1 MTAPAPAPARNPA
14 SRLCLIGV
22 NRHSAG
28 AALCERLFAE
38 EIDPGGLLARLAF
51 GAARGLVLGSGP
63 GSGPGAG
70 PGSGPGSGVVAEA
83 MVLATGERLEVVAL
97 ADDPPAAV
105 AAVTEALAQE
115 TGTLAAD
122 IGAQSFHYLGAEAA
136 RHLFAVAAG
145 LDSQGL
151 GEPQILDQIED
162 GHRRAADAGIAGPGL
177 AALLRA
183 ADVAAARV
191 RAETAL
197 TEQPVSIAASALLV
211 ARDVHGALD
220 RRGGLLIGLGEMGE
234 FMAAE
239 LIEAGIGNLV
249 VAHPSAARAAAAAR
263 RLGCHFRPW
272 DELGDALAG
281 ADIVV
286 AAMGTGRYTVTAAQ
300 VEAALKRRR
309 REAIFLIDAAVPG
322 DVDPAVAPLDG
333 AYLYDLED
341 LERVALAGAAG
352 GAAGGEADR
361 AAETAAAWRI
371 LDQELAAF
379 LRGPG
384 EGGDDIPSE
393 ARRRRFEAARAE
405 VLAEGPASAE
415 DATRRLIERLLR
427 DSEND

>member
-1 MTAPAPAPARNPA
+1 MTLPAPAPARNPA
-14 SRLCLIGV
+14 SRLCLVGV
-22 NRHSAG
+22 NRRSAG

-63 GSGPGAG
+63 T
-70 PGSGPGSGVVAEA
+70 SGPGSGSVAEA
-83 MVLATGERLEVVAL
+83 MVLATGERLEVAAL
-97 ADDPPAAV
+97 ADDPTAAV
-105 AAVTEALAQE
+105 AAVTEAMAQE
-115 TGTLAAD
+115 TGSLAAD

-136 RHLFAVAAG
+136 RHLFAVAAA
-145 LDSQGL
+145 LDSQGR
-151 GEPQILDQIED
+151 GEPQILDQIKE
-162 GHRRAADAGIAGPGL
+162 GHRRAAEAGIAGPGL

-183 ADVAAARV
+183 AVAAAGRV

-197 TEQPVSIAASALLV
+197 AEQPVSIAASALLV

-220 RRGGLLIGLGEMGE
+220 RRGALLIGLGEMGE
-234 FMAAE
+234 FMVAE

-263 RLGCHFRPW
+263 RLDCHFRPW
-272 DELGDALAG
+272 DELDDALAG

-286 AAMGTGRYTVTAAQ
+286 AAMGTGRYIVTAAQ

-322 DVDPAVAPLDG
+322 DVDPAVASLDG
-333 AYLYDLED
+333 VYLYDLED
-341 LERVALAGAAG
+341 LERVALEGK
-352 GAAGGEADR
+352 ADR
-361 AAETAAAWRI
+361 AAETATAWRI
-371 LDQELAAF
+371 LDQELAGF

-384 EGGDDIPSE
+384 EGVASPLE
-393 ARRRRFEAARAE
+393 ARRQRFEAARAE
-405 VLAEGPASAE
+405 VLAAGPASAE

-427 DSEND
+427 DLEND

>member
-1 MTAPAPAPARNPA
+1 MATRNPA
-14 SRLCLIGV
+14 SRLSLVGV
-22 NRHSAG
+22 NRRSAG
-28 AALCERLFAE
+28 AALCERLFSE
-38 EIDPGGLLARLAF
+38 PIDPAGLLGR
-51 GAARGLVLGSGP
+51 LGSGP
-63 GSGPGAG
+63 GGAPA
-70 PGSGPGSGVVAEA
+70 PGSGGVAEA
-83 MVLATGERLEVVAL
+83 MVLATGERLEVAAL

-136 RHLFAVAAG
+136 RHLFAVAAA

-151 GEPQILDQIED
+151 GEPQIRDQIQE
-162 GHRRAADAGIAGPGL
+162 GHRFAADAGVAGPGL

-183 ADVAAARV
+183 ADAAAGRV

-197 TEQPVSIAASALLV
+197 AEQPVSIAASALLV

-220 RRGGLLIGLGEMGE
+220 RRGALLIGLGAMGE

-239 LIEAGIGNLV
+239 LIEAGIGYLV

-272 DELGDALAG
+272 DELDDALAG

-300 VEAALKRRR
+300 VEAALRRRR
-309 REAIFLIDAAVPG
+309 REAIYLIDAAVPG

-341 LERVALAGAAG
+341 LERVALEGAAG
-352 GAAGGEADR
+352 GAADR
-361 AAETAAAWRI
+361 AAETATAWRI
-371 LDQELAAF
+371 LDQELTAF

-384 EGGDDIPSE
+384 EGAASPLE
-393 ARRRRFEAARAE
+393 ARRKRFEAARAE
-405 VLAEGPASAE
+405 VLAEGPTGGE

-427 DSEND
+427 DRERD

>member
-1 MTAPAPAPARNPA
+1 MPAPARNPA
-14 SRLCLIGV
+14 SRLCLVGV
-22 NRHSAG
+22 NRRSAG

-38 EIDPGGLLARLAF
+38 EIDPGGLLARL
-51 GAARGLVLGSGP
+51 
-63 GSGPGAG
+63 GPGAG
-70 PGSGPGSGVVAEA
+70 AGGVAGGVAEA
-83 MVLATGERLEVVAL
+83 MVLATGERLEVAAL

-115 TGTLAAD
+115 TGTLVAD

-151 GEPQILDQIED
+151 GEPQILDQIKE
-162 GHRRAADAGIAGPGL
+162 GHRRAAEAGVAGPGL

-183 ADVAAARV
+183 AVLAAARV

-197 TEQPVSIAASALLV
+197 AEQPVSIAASALLV

-220 RRGGLLIGLGEMGE
+220 RRGALLIGLGEMGE
-234 FMAAE
+234 FMSAE

-249 VAHPSAARAAAAAR
+249 VAHPSAARAEAAAR

-272 DELGDALAG
+272 EELDDALAG

-286 AAMGTGRYTVTAAQ
+286 AAMGTGRYTVTASQ
-300 VEAALKRRR
+300 VETALKRRR
-309 REAIFLIDAAVPG
+309 REAMFFIDAAVPG
-322 DVDPAVAPLDG
+322 DLDPAVAPLDG

-341 LERVALAGAAG
+341 LERVALG
-352 GAAGGEADR
+352 GKADR
-361 AAETAAAWRI
+361 AAETATAWRI

-379 LRGPG
+379 FRGPA
-384 EGGDDIPSE
+384 EGNATPDLD
-393 ARRRRFEAARAE
+393 ARRQRFEAARAE

-415 DATRRLIERLLR
+415 DATLRLVERLLR
-427 DSEND
+427 DREPD

>member
-1 MTAPAPAPARNPA
+1 VTTPAPAPAPVRNPA
-14 SRLCLIGV
+14 SRLCLVGV
-22 NRHSAG
+22 NRRSAG

-38 EIDPGGLLARLAF
+38 EIDPSGLLARL
-51 GAARGLVLGSGP
+51 
-63 GSGPGAG
+63 GPGAG
-70 PGSGPGSGVVAEA
+70 GVFGSVAGGVAGGVAEA
-83 MVLATGERLEVVAL
+83 MVLATGERLEVAAL
-97 ADDPPAAV
+97 ADDLPAAV
-105 AAVTEALAQE
+105 GAVTEALAQE

-136 RHLFAVAAG
+136 RHLFAVAAA

-151 GEPQILDQIED
+151 GEPQIRDQIKE
-162 GHRRAADAGIAGPGL
+162 GHRRAADAGVAGPGL

-183 ADVAAARV
+183 ADAAAGRV

-197 TEQPVSIAASALLV
+197 AEQPVSIAASALLV

-220 RRGGLLIGLGEMGE
+220 RRGALLIGLGEMGE

-249 VAHPSAARAAAAAR
+249 VAHPSAVRAAAAAR

-272 DELGDALAG
+272 DELDDALAG

-286 AAMGTGRYTVTAAQ
+286 AAMGTGRYSVTATQ

-341 LERVALAGAAG
+341 LERVALEGQ
-352 GAAGGEADR
+352 ADR

-371 LDQELAAF
+371 LDRELAVF

-384 EGGDDIPSE
+384 EGPE
-393 ARRRRFEAARAE
+393 ASVLAARLEAQRRRFEAARAE
-405 VLAEGPASAE
+405 VLAEGDASAE

-427 DSEND
+427 DREND

>member
-1 MTAPAPAPARNPA
+1 MTAPAPARNPA
-14 SRLCLIGV
+14 SRLCLVGV
-22 NRHSAG
+22 NRRSTG
-28 AALCERLFAE
+28 AALCERLVAE
-38 EIDPGGLLARLAF
+38 ENDPSGLLARL
-51 GAARGLVLGSGP
+51 
-63 GSGPGAG
+63 GPGAG
-70 PGSGPGSGVVAEA
+70 GVAGSVAEA
-83 MVLATGERLEVVAL
+83 MVLATGERLEVAAL
-97 ADDPPAAV
+97 ADDPAAAV

-115 TGTLAAD
+115 TGALAVD

-136 RHLFAVAAG
+136 RHLFAVAAA
-145 LDSQGL
+145 LDSQGR

-162 GHRRAADAGIAGPGL
+162 GHRRAAEAGIAGPGL

-183 ADVAAARV
+183 AVAAAGRV

-197 TEQPVSIAASALLV
+197 AEQPVSIAASALLV

-220 RRGGLLIGLGEMGE
+220 RRGALLIGLGEMGE

-249 VAHPSAARAAAAAR
+249 VAHPTAARAEAAAR

-272 DELGDALAG
+272 DELDDALAG

-286 AAMGTGRYTVTAAQ
+286 AAMGTGRYTVTAPQ

-341 LERVALAGAAG
+341 LERVALEGH
-352 GAAGGEADR
+352 ADR
-361 AAETAAAWRI
+361 AAETATAWRI
-371 LDQELAAF
+371 LDEELAAF
-379 LRGPG
+379 LRGPV
-384 EGGDDIPSE
+384 EGGHASPLE
-393 ARRRRFEAARAE
+393 VKRQRFEAARAE
-405 VLAEGPASAE
+405 VLAEGHSSAE

-427 DSEND
+427 DREND

>member
-1 MTAPAPAPARNPA
+1 MTLPASARNPA

-22 NRHSAG
+22 NRQSAG

-38 EIDPGGLLARLAF
+38 AADPGGLLARL
-51 GAARGLVLGSGP
+51 GSG
-63 GSGPGAG
+63 SENL
-70 PGSGPGSGVVAEA
+70 AEA
-83 MVLATGERLEVVAL
+83 MVLATGERLEVAAL
-97 ADDPPAAV
+97 AEDPGTAIAAV
-105 AAVTEALAQE
+105 IEALARE

-122 IGAQSFHYLGAEAA
+122 IEAQSFHYLGAEAA
-136 RHLFAVAAG
+136 RHLFAVAAA

-151 GEPQILDQIED
+151 GEPQILDQIEE
-162 GHRRAADAGIAGPGL
+162 GHRRAAETGVAGPGL

-183 ADVAAARV
+183 AVAAARRV

-197 TEQPVSIAASALLV
+197 AEQPVSIVASALLV
-211 ARDVHGALD
+211 ARDVHGALG
-220 RRGGLLIGLGEMGE
+220 RRGALLIGLGEMGE

-249 VAHPSAARAAAAAR
+249 VAHPSAARAEAAAR
-263 RLGCHFRPW
+263 RLDCHFRPW
-272 DELGDALAG
+272 DELDEALAG

-286 AAMGTGRYTVTAAQ
+286 AARGSGRYTVTAPQ

-309 REAIFLIDAAVPG
+309 REAIFFIDAAVPG

-341 LERVALAGAAG
+341 LERVALEGT
-352 GAAGGEADR
+352 ADV
-361 AAETAAAWRI
+361 AAETATAWRI
-371 LDQELAAF
+371 LDEELAAF
-379 LRGPG
+379 LRGPA
-384 EGGDDIPSE
+384 EGAAAPVPDVL
-393 ARRRRFEAARAE
+393 RHRYEAARAE

-427 DSEND
+427 DREQE

>member
-1 MTAPAPAPARNPA
+1 MTSPAPAPAPVRNPA
-14 SRLCLIGV
+14 SRLCLVGV
-22 NRHSAG
+22 NRRSAG

-38 EIDPGGLLARLAF
+38 EIDPNGLLARL
-51 GAARGLVLGSGP
+51 
-63 GSGPGAG
+63 GPGAG
-70 PGSGPGSGVVAEA
+70 GVAGGVAEA
-83 MVLATGERLEVVAL
+83 MVLATGERLEVAAL

-115 TGTLAAD
+115 TGTLAVD

-136 RHLFAVAAG
+136 RHLFAVAAA

-151 GEPQILDQIED
+151 GEPQIRDQIKE
-162 GHRRAADAGIAGPGL
+162 GHRRAADAGVAGPGL

-183 ADVAAARV
+183 ADAAAGRV

-197 TEQPVSIAASALLV
+197 AEQPVSIAASALLV

-220 RRGGLLIGLGEMGE
+220 RRGALLIGLGEMGE

-249 VAHPSAARAAAAAR
+249 VAHPSAVRAAAAAR

-272 DELGDALAG
+272 DELDDALAG

-286 AAMGTGRYTVTAAQ
+286 AAMGTGRYSVTATQ

-322 DVDPAVAPLDG
+322 DVDPAAAAIDG

-341 LERVALAGAAG
+341 LERVALEGQ
-352 GAAGGEADR
+352 ADR
-361 AAETAAAWRI
+361 AAQTAAAWRI
-371 LDQELAAF
+371 LDRELAVF

-384 EGGDDIPSE
+384 EGPE
-393 ARRRRFEAARAE
+393 ASVLAAPLEAQRRRFEAARAE
-405 VLAEGPASAE
+405 VLAEGDASAE

-427 DSEND
+427 DREND

>member
-1 MTAPAPAPARNPA
+1 MTSPAPAPAPVRNPA
-14 SRLCLIGV
+14 SRLCLVGV
-22 NRHSAG
+22 NRRSAG

-38 EIDPGGLLARLAF
+38 EIDPSGLLARL
-51 GAARGLVLGSGP
+51 
-63 GSGPGAG
+63 GPGAG
-70 PGSGPGSGVVAEA
+70 GVAGVVAEA
-83 MVLATGERLEVVAL
+83 MVLATGERLEVAAL

-115 TGTLAAD
+115 TGTLAVD

-136 RHLFAVAAG
+136 RHLFAVAAA

-151 GEPQILDQIED
+151 GEPQILDQIKE
-162 GHRRAADAGIAGPGL
+162 GHRRAADAGVAGPGL

-183 ADVAAARV
+183 ADAAAGRV

-197 TEQPVSIAASALLV
+197 AEQPVSIAASALLV

-220 RRGGLLIGLGEMGE
+220 RRGALLIGLGEMGE

-272 DELGDALAG
+272 DELDDALAG

-286 AAMGTGRYTVTAAQ
+286 AAMGTGRYSVTATQ

-322 DVDPAVAPLDG
+322 DVDPAAAALDG

-341 LERVALAGAAG
+341 LERVALEGQ
-352 GAAGGEADR
+352 ADR
-361 AAETAAAWRI
+361 AAQTAAAWRI
-371 LDQELAAF
+371 LDRELAVF

-384 EGGDDIPSE
+384 EGPE
-393 ARRRRFEAARAE
+393 ASVLAAPLEAQRRRFEAARAE
-405 VLAEGPASAE
+405 VLAEGDASAE

-427 DSEND
+427 DREND

>member
-1 MTAPAPAPARNPA
+1 MPAPARNPA
-14 SRLCLIGV
+14 SRLCLVGV
-22 NRHSAG
+22 NRRSAG

-38 EIDPGGLLARLAF
+38 EIDPGGLLARL
-51 GAARGLVLGSGP
+51 
-63 GSGPGAG
+63 GPGAG
-70 PGSGPGSGVVAEA
+70 AGGVAGGVAEA
-83 MVLATGERLEVVAL
+83 MVLATGERLEVAAL

-115 TGTLAAD
+115 TGTLVAD

-136 RHLFAVAAG
+136 RHLFAVAAA

-151 GEPQILDQIED
+151 GEPQILDQIKE
-162 GHRRAADAGIAGPGL
+162 GHRRAAEAGVAGPGL

-183 ADVAAARV
+183 AVLAAARV

-197 TEQPVSIAASALLV
+197 AEQPVSIAASALLV

-220 RRGGLLIGLGEMGE
+220 RRGALLIGLGEMGE
-234 FMAAE
+234 FMSAE

-249 VAHPSAARAAAAAR
+249 VAHPSAARAEAAAR

-272 DELGDALAG
+272 EELDDALAG

-286 AAMGTGRYTVTAAQ
+286 AAMGTGRYTVTASQ
-300 VEAALKRRR
+300 VETALKRRR
-309 REAIFLIDAAVPG
+309 REAMFFIDAAVPG
-322 DVDPAVAPLDG
+322 DLDPAVAPLDG

-341 LERVALAGAAG
+341 LERVALG
-352 GAAGGEADR
+352 GKADR
-361 AAETAAAWRI
+361 AAETATAWRI

-379 LRGPG
+379 FRGPA
-384 EGGDDIPSE
+384 EGNATPDLD
-393 ARRRRFEAARAE
+393 ARRQRFEAARAE

-415 DATRRLIERLLR
+415 DATLRLVERLLR
-427 DSEND
+427 DREPD

>member
-1 MTAPAPAPARNPA
+1 MTSPAPAPAPVRNPA
-14 SRLCLIGV
+14 SRLCLVGV
-22 NRHSAG
+22 NRRSAG

-38 EIDPGGLLARLAF
+38 EIDPSGLLARL
-51 GAARGLVLGSGP
+51 
-63 GSGPGAG
+63 GPGAG
-70 PGSGPGSGVVAEA
+70 GVAGGVAEA
-83 MVLATGERLEVVAL
+83 MVLATGERLEVAAL

-115 TGTLAAD
+115 TGTLAVD

-136 RHLFAVAAG
+136 RHLFAVAAA

-151 GEPQILDQIED
+151 GEPQIRDQIKE
-162 GHRRAADAGIAGPGL
+162 GHRRAADAGVAGPGL

-183 ADVAAARV
+183 ADAAAGRV

-197 TEQPVSIAASALLV
+197 AEQPVSIAASALLV

-220 RRGGLLIGLGEMGE
+220 RRGALLIGLGEMGE

-249 VAHPSAARAAAAAR
+249 VAHPSAVRAAAAAR

-272 DELGDALAG
+272 DELDDALAG

-286 AAMGTGRYTVTAAQ
+286 AAMGTGRYSVTATQ

-322 DVDPAVAPLDG
+322 DVDPAAAAIDG
-333 AYLYDLED
+333 ADLYVRED
-341 LERVALAGAAG
+341 LERVALEGQ
-352 GAAGGEADR
+352 ADR
-361 AAETAAAWRI
+361 AAQTAAAWRI
-371 LDQELAAF
+371 LDRELAVF

-384 EGGDDIPSE
+384 EGPE
-393 ARRRRFEAARAE
+393 ASVLAAPLEAQRRRFEAARAE
-405 VLAEGPASAE
+405 VLAEGDASAE

-427 DSEND
+427 DREND

>member
-1 MTAPAPAPARNPA
+1 MA
-14 SRLCLIGV
+14 
-22 NRHSAG
+22 
-28 AALCERLFAE
+28 
-38 EIDPGGLLARLAF
+38 
-51 GAARGLVLGSGP
+51 
-63 GSGPGAG
+63 
-70 PGSGPGSGVVAEA
+70 
-83 MVLATGERLEVVAL
+83 AL
-97 ADDPPAAV
+97 ADDLPAAV

-136 RHLFAVAAG
+136 RHLFAVAAA

-151 GEPQILDQIED
+151 GEPQIRNQIKE
-162 GHRRAADAGIAGPGL
+162 GHRRAADAGVAGPGL

-183 ADVAAARV
+183 ADAAAGRV

-197 TEQPVSIAASALLV
+197 AEQPVSIAASALLV

-220 RRGGLLIGLGEMGE
+220 RRGALLIGLGEMGE

-249 VAHPSAARAAAAAR
+249 VAHPSAVRAVAAAR

-272 DELGDALAG
+272 DEFDDALAG

-286 AAMGTGRYTVTAAQ
+286 AAMGTGRYSVTATQ

-341 LERVALAGAAG
+341 LERVALEGQ
-352 GAAGGEADR
+352 ADR

-371 LDQELAAF
+371 LDRELAVF

-384 EGGDDIPSE
+384 EGPE
-393 ARRRRFEAARAE
+393 ASVLAARLEAQRRRFEAARAE
-405 VLAEGPASAE
+405 VLAEGDASAE

-427 DSEND
+427 DREND

>member
-1 MTAPAPAPARNPA
+1 MTSPAPAPAPVRNPA
-14 SRLCLIGV
+14 SRLCLVGV
-22 NRHSAG
+22 NRRSAG

-38 EIDPGGLLARLAF
+38 EIDPNGLLARL
-51 GAARGLVLGSGP
+51 
-63 GSGPGAG
+63 GPGAG
-70 PGSGPGSGVVAEA
+70 GVAGGVAEA
-83 MVLATGERLEVVAL
+83 MVLATGERLEVAAL

-115 TGTLAAD
+115 TGTLAVD

-136 RHLFAVAAG
+136 RHLFAVAAA

-151 GEPQILDQIED
+151 GEPQIRDQIKE
-162 GHRRAADAGIAGPGL
+162 GHRRAADAGVAGPGL

-183 ADVAAARV
+183 ADAAAGRV

-197 TEQPVSIAASALLV
+197 AEQPVSIAASALLV

-220 RRGGLLIGLGEMGE
+220 RRGALLIGLGEMGE

-249 VAHPSAARAAAAAR
+249 VAHPSAVRAAAAAR

-272 DELGDALAG
+272 DELDDALAG

-286 AAMGTGRYTVTAAQ
+286 AAMGTGRYSVTATQ

-322 DVDPAVAPLDG
+322 DVDPAAAPIDG

-341 LERVALAGAAG
+341 LERVALEGQ
-352 GAAGGEADR
+352 ADR
-361 AAETAAAWRI
+361 AAQTAAAWRI
-371 LDQELAAF
+371 LDRELAVF

-384 EGGDDIPSE
+384 EGPE
-393 ARRRRFEAARAE
+393 ASVLAAPLEAQRRRFEAARAE
-405 VLAEGPASAE
+405 VLAEGDASAE

-427 DSEND
+427 DREND

>member
-1 MTAPAPAPARNPA
+1 MTAPAPARNPA
-14 SRLCLIGV
+14 SRLCLVGV
-22 NRHSAG
+22 NRRSAG

-38 EIDPGGLLARLAF
+38 EIDPSGLLARL
-51 GAARGLVLGSGP
+51 
-63 GSGPGAG
+63 GPGAG
-70 PGSGPGSGVVAEA
+70 GAAGSVAEA
-83 MVLATGERLEVVAL
+83 MVLATGERLEVAAL
-97 ADDPPAAV
+97 SDDPPAAV
-105 AAVTEALAQE
+105 AAVTGALAQE

-122 IGAQSFHYLGAEAA
+122 IGAQSFHYLAAEAA
-136 RHLFAVAAG
+136 RHLFAVAAA

-151 GEPQILDQIED
+151 GEPQIRDQIKE
-162 GHRRAADAGIAGPGL
+162 GHRRAADAGVAGPGL

-183 ADVAAARV
+183 ADIAAARV

-197 TEQPVSIAASALLV
+197 AEQPVSIAASALLV

-220 RRGGLLIGLGEMGE
+220 RRGALLIGLGEMGE
-234 FMAAE
+234 FMAVE

-249 VAHPSAARAAAAAR
+249 VAHPSAARAMAAAR

-272 DELGDALAG
+272 DELDDALAG

-286 AAMGTGRYTVTAAQ
+286 AAMGTGRYTVTAALL
-300 VEAALKRRR
+300 EAALKRRR

-341 LERVALAGAAG
+341 LERVALEGAAG
-352 GAAGGEADR
+352 GKADR
-361 AAETAAAWRI
+361 AAETVAAWRI

-384 EGGDDIPSE
+384 EGVDASPLA
-393 ARRRRFEAARAE
+393 ARRQRFEAARAE

-427 DSEND
+427 ESENE